1 MDSMKK
7 HILFITNLPAP
18 YKVDYLNEL
27 GKHVQLDV
35 VFERSNA
42 KNRASAW
49 TSSNTIVS
57 FQEVTLSGI
66 RFGNEMCLAPSI
78 IRCIRKNRD
87 SLILLNGYSSPTEML
102 AIRYM
107 TLHGIKFGLICDGM
121 IEKAEVPLKS
131 KIKTWLIGSADFWM
145 SSGEE
150 TDRALIAHGAIHS
163 RIYRYPFSSIHES
176 DIPAVP
182 YNRVS
187 YKERIGCKSQFMLLY
202 VGQMIHRKGVD
213 ILMQAIKGIDLDLCL
228 YLIGDE
234 IPVDDGRVVNLG
246 FLDQHTL
253 KQYYMAADLFVL
265 PSREDIWGL
274 VVNEAMGYG
283 VPVLATDRCGAALEM
298 VDDGKNGAVVPV
310 ENVQLLRERI
320 IELLQIQTQEAFM
333 LNAVQ
338 TAKEYTIESMTQST
352 LEIIQ
357 KI

>member
-1 MDSMKK
+1 MKR

-27 GKHVQLDV
+27 GKYVQLDV

-57 FQEVTLSGI
+57 FREVILSGI
-66 RFGNEMCLAPSI
+66 KFGDEMCLDPSI
-78 IRCIRKNRD
+78 IRYIKKNRD
-87 SLILLNGYSSPTEML
+87 GLILLNGYSSPTEML

-107 TLHGIKFGLICDGM
+107 TRHGIKFGLVCDGL
-121 IEKAEVPLKS
+121 IEKAETPLKS
-131 KIKTWLIGSADFWM
+131 KMKTGLISSADFWM
-145 SSGEE
+145 SSGRE
-150 TDRALIAHGAIHS
+150 TDRVLIAHGAIPS
-163 RIYRYPFSSIHES
+163 RIFRYPFSSIRES

-182 YNRVS
+182 YNRVN
-187 YKERIGCKSQFMLLY
+187 YKEKIGCKSQFMLLY
-202 VGQMIHRKGVD
+202 VGQMIHRKGID
-213 ILMQAIKGIDLDLCL
+213 ILMRAIKDIDLDICL
-228 YLIGDE
+228 YLIGNK
-234 IPVDDGRVVNLG
+234 IPVDDARIVNLS
-246 FLDQHTL
+246 FQDRHTL

-283 VPVLATDRCGAALEM
+283 VPVLATDKCGAALEM
-298 VDDGKNGAVVPV
+298 VDEGKNGAIVPV
-310 ENVQLLRERI
+310 ENIPSLREKI
-320 IELLQIQTQEAFM
+320 VDLLQVQTQEAFM

-338 TAKEYTIESMTQST
+338 TAKEYTIESMVRST
-352 LEIIQ
+352 LDVIQ